1 MRCTLATV
9 GTCLLASSALTAAD
23 FWQEKDFTVWSAR
36 QVEKMLTDSPWAK
49 KVTIVV
55 GSLREEG
62 LGGFQPGA
70 AGLGGGGGAPRDSG
84 DVEVQR
90 LRRVTVTVAWLSA
103 MPVRQALVRR
113 QTSPGAPLQP
123 DRQRQLTEDEPF
135 YAVAVVGLPLR
146 LAAKGTID
154 EVKSRTALKPNRK
167 ERIAPEDIRV
177 FQDGEQSVRVEF
189 RFPRTNAIAL
199 DDKEVEFTT
208 KLGDAELTKKFRL
221 ADMMVRG
228 RLAL

>member
-9 GTCLLASSALTAAD
+9 GTCLLASAALTAAD
-23 FWQEKDFTVWSAR
+23 FWQEKDFTVWSAQ

-55 GSLREEG
+55 GRLREEG
-62 LGGFQPGA
+62 LDGFQLGA
-70 AGLGGGGGAPRDSG
+70 AGPGGGGGAGRDSA
-84 DVEVQR
+84 DAEVQQ

-103 MPVRQALVRR
+103 LPVRQALVRR
-113 QTSPGAPLQP
+113 QTSPDALLQP

-135 YAVAVVGLPLR
+135 YTVAVVGLPLQ
-146 LAAKGTID
+146 LVAKGTID
-154 EVKSRTALKPNRK
+154 EVKGRTALEPNRK
-167 ERIAPEDIRV
+167 ERIAPEDIRI
-177 FQDGEQSVRVEF
+177 FKDGAQSVRVEF
-189 RFPRTNAIAL
+189 RFPRTTVITL
-199 DDKEVEFTT
+199 DDKEVEFIT

-221 ADMMVRG
+221 TDMMVRG